1 MNRKLIPAI
10 IFLLAASA
18 FAADPLMV
26 RVTVYQRMPQLAAD
40 EAMPEPELPGTLLAA
55 PEGGWP
61 ASYDGVRQALTA
73 RRKGR
78 TNVLVSAIH
87 AAKPLSGDKG
97 AAFFVGELGHAVEVQ
112 ANGDVLLPNGKHA
125 AIVVAPNA
133 TSIFGA
139 SDEQFYVAVTLLP
152 SADARDDVMVIM
164 NGEKPL
170 NVVKRVEPKYPS
182 IEALRNK
189 SGMVLAQLRVEPD
202 GSVSGVNVLQKV
214 QPQIDAAAAD
224 AFKQWRFE
232 PPTRDGKPVAAY
244 MIMTTV
250 YRIE

>member
-1 MNRKLIPAI
+1 MNRKLIPAAV
-10 IFLLAASA
+10 FLLAASA

-40 EAMPEPELPGTLLAA
+40 GAVAEPELPGTLLTA

-61 ASYDGVRQALTA
+61 AAYDGVRQALTA

-78 TNVLVSAIH
+78 HNVLIAAIH
-87 AAKPLSGDKG
+87 APKPLSAEKG
-97 AAFFVGELGHAVEVQ
+97 AAFFIGELGHAVEVK
-112 ANGDVLLPNGKHA
+112 ADGDVLLPNGKHA
-125 AIVVAPNA
+125 AIAVAPNA

-139 SDEQFYVAVTLLP
+139 PDEQFYIAVTLLP
-152 SADARDDVMVIM
+152 SAEARDDVMVIM

-170 NVVKRVEPKYPS
+170 NLVKRVEAKYPS
-182 IEALRNK
+182 IEALRNT

-232 PPTRDGKPVAAY
+232 PPTRDGKPVTAY
-244 MIMTTV
+244 MVMTTV